1 MLEKLVRDYT
11 PGDYMPVL
19 KKGRGAEGRGISNSV
34 QSPRRFR
41 HFPLIPYYLP

>member
-19 KKGRGAEGRGISNSV
+19 KKERGISNSV
-34 QSPRRFR
+34 KSPRRFR